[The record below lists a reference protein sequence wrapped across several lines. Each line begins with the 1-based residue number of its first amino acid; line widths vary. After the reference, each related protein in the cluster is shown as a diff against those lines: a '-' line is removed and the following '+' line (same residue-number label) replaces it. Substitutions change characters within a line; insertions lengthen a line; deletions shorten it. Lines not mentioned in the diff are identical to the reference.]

1 MSGPQGGTPSGPPA
15 RDYCPRCRIAGPHD
29 ISRPHCPRCGGPLTP
44 LDAYGRVA
52 QPVRMPAPP
61 MPRAQANNM
70 YVPPRSSPARP
81 APARPTG
88 GPARGGRA
96 RVRWVALRPPS
107 ARPKPRVDGTAET
120 GPTPRYEHTP
130 GWGLRDFPPIEP
142 AEPQRGPI
150 EWLRDWLP
158 SLLLAAAGVLVL
170 AAAAESWI
178 YALLVVNLE
187 DPISRP
193 MQVAAETAVWITGLA
208 AVVLMVACLVG
219 VAGWLIDERAK
230 AYSDHEQLDPRSRRQ
245 LMIGLWVP
253 VLSLFWPVA
262 FFREL
267 LDRRD
272 DLLPVHTRKRLWW
285 LWSGW
290 LAVNGLVVVGVL
302 VRIFAESL
310 VWQANAVVLVIIS
323 NLVSAAFAGGLWW
336 TITRLFAR
344 EAPATAPTRWLA
356 AV

>member
-1 MSGPQGGTPSGPPA
+1 M
-15 RDYCPRCRIAGPHD
+15 
-29 ISRPHCPRCGGPLTP
+29 
-44 LDAYGRVA
+44 
-52 QPVRMPAPP
+52 
-61 MPRAQANNM
+61 
-70 YVPPRSSPARP
+70 
-81 APARPTG
+81 
-88 GPARGGRA
+88 
-96 RVRWVALRPPS
+96 RWVALRPPS
-107 ARPKPRVDGTAET
+107 ARPKPRAVADAET
-120 GPTPRYEHTP
+120 SPTPRYEHTP
-130 GWGLRDFPPIEP
+130 GWGLRDLPPVEP
-142 AEPQRGPI
+142 AEPQRSPI
-150 EWLRDWLP
+150 ERLRDWLP
-158 SLLLAAAGVLVL
+158 NLLLSAAGVLVL
-170 AAAAESWI
+170 AAAAEAWI

-208 AVVLMVACLVG
+208 AVVLMVACLGG
-219 VAGWLIDERAK
+219 VAGWLIDERKK
-230 AYSDHEQLDPRSRRQ
+230 AYSDHGQLDPRSRRQ

-253 VLSLFWPVA
+253 VLNLFWPVA

-272 DLLPVHTRKRLWW
+272 DLLPDHTRKRLWW

-290 LAVNGLVVVGVL
+290 LAVNALVVVGVL
-302 VRIFAESL
+302 VRIFSESL

-344 EAPATAPTRWLA
+344 EAPAAAPTRWLA

>member
-1 MSGPQGGTPSGPPA
+1 MG
-15 RDYCPRCRIAGPHD
+15 
-29 ISRPHCPRCGGPLTP
+29 RPHCPRCGGPLTP

-52 QPVRMPAPP
+52 QPVRPMAPP
-61 MPRAQANNM
+61 MPRAMANNM
-70 YVPPRSSPARP
+70 YVPPRTPPPRSAAPSRPAGVPARS
-81 APARPTG
+81 
-88 GPARGGRA
+88 GRA

-107 ARPKPRVDGTAET
+107 ARPRPRVDVDAQDR
-120 GPTPRYEHTP
+120 PTPRYERNP
-130 GWGLRDFPPIEP
+130 GWGLRDLPPVEP
-142 AEPQRGPI
+142 AEPQRSLL
-150 EWLRDWLP
+150 ERLRDALP
-158 SLLLAAAGVLVL
+158 NLLLAAAGVLVL
-170 AAAAESWI
+170 AAAAEAWI

-193 MQVAAETAVWITGLA
+193 MQVAAETAVWSTGLA
-208 AVVLMVACLVG
+208 AVALMVACLGG
-219 VAGWLIDERAK
+219 VAGWLIDERRA
-230 AYSDHEQLDPRSRRQ
+230 AYSDHEEVDPRSRRQ

-253 VLSLFWPVA
+253 VLNLLWPVA

-267 LDRRD
+267 LERRD

-290 LAVNGLVVVGVL
+290 LCVNVLVAVGVL
-302 VRIFAESL
+302 VRIFSESL

-344 EAPATAPTRWLA
+344 DAPAATPTRWLA